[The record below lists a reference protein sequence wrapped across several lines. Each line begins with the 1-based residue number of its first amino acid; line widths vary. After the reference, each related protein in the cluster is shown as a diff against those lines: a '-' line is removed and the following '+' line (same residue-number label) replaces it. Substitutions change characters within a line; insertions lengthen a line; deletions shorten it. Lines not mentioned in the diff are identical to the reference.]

1 MTRYRHLLAGFLVTL
16 ALTAV
21 TAVFSAWPTHR
32 PIPPGTAVLKVSLS
46 HAGDRSAACRELT
59 AAELARL
66 PPNMRQARVCE
77 RRRPPLYIEL
87 DIDGTTVLSAILP
100 PGGIA
105 GDGPSRLYRRFVLPS
120 GEHEIAVRLRDTPRA
135 DGFDHAA
142 ARRIALVPAQSLAID
157 FRPGEGGF
165 VFN

>member
-1 MTRYRHLLAGFLVTL
+1 MSRHGHLLGGFVVTF
-16 ALTAV
+16 ALTAAA
-21 TAVFSAWPTHR
+21 AVFSAWPTHR
-32 PIPPGTAVLKVSLS
+32 PIPPGAAVLKLSLS

-59 AAELARL
+59 ATELARL

-87 DIDGTTVLSAILP
+87 DIDGATVFSATLP

-105 GDGPSRLYRRFVLPS
+105 GDGPSRLYRRFILPS
-120 GEHEIAVRLRDTPRA
+120 GELEIAVRLRDTPRA

-157 FRPGEGGF
+157 FRPAEGGF
-165 VFN
+165 IFH